1 MVRAVAPRAP
11 RRLIGPAVAQGKS
24 GVAAYA
30 DGSCLGNPGP
40 GGWGVLIVGADGSQR
55 ELSGA
60 DPSTTN
66 NRMEI
71 TAAVQALRAL
81 PPGLDVTIHS
91 DSQYLINTM
100 TRGWRRRENLD
111 LWRELDAEAAKRRVQ
126 WEWVRGHA
134 GDPLNE
140 RADELA
146 RSAAMGKR
154 PAAAAPRAPGRSI
167 PRTVEAGEKVA
178 VDAEA
183 EMLRQLRELLGE
195 NETIRRCANCGR
207 AFVAAADDSH
217 ALTYCDLAPCQLAA
231 RRARD

>member
-1 MVRAVAPRAP
+1 VV
-11 RRLIGPAVAQGKS
+11 
-24 GVAAYA
+24 AYA

-71 TAAVQALRAL
+71 TAAIQALRAL
-81 PPGLDVTIHS
+81 PPGMEVTVHS
-91 DSQYLINTM
+91 DSLYLINTM

-111 LWRELDAEAAKRRVQ
+111 LWRELDAEAATRHVHWK
-126 WEWVRGHA
+126 WVRGHA

-154 PAAAAPRAPGRSI
+154 AAAAAPRTSGRSI
-167 PRTVEAGEKVA
+167 QRTVEPGENIA
-178 VDAEA
+178 VDGEA

-207 AFVAAADDSH
+207 EFVAAADDSH
-217 ALTYCDLAPCQLAA
+217 AFTYCDHAPCQLVT
-231 RRARD
+231 RRARDCFYPNKD